1 MKLQNDPDWAA
12 YREAVREHIVSTLN
26 AGVRRNEM
34 AGVLGV
40 GRAAIC
46 SYVKG
51 RTTPKPH
58 IIEKLLRKWPTE
70 LPFRD
75 KKFGRGA
82 YTREGHGPIAAG
94 IQGDLFGSLKA
105 ITPDDLKVEVKR
117 VTRRGIRLSVEI
129 KIAS

>member
-1 MKLQNDPDWAA
+1 MKLQNDPDWAV

-58 IIEKLLRKWPTE
+58 IIEKLLGRWPTE
-70 LPFRD
+70 LPFRN

-82 YTREGHGPIAAG
+82 YTKEGRGPIAAG

-105 ITPDDLKVEVKR
+105 ITPDDLEVKVER
-117 VTRRGIRLSVEI
+117 VTRKGIRLSVEI